1 MVSQDSPPH
10 PHPQPDTNNTVH
22 QFLISDPITT
32 QTQFQNQH
40 FNAYGSN
47 YRGHNITYPPPHPP
61 HLGII
66 PGIQS
71 LGERMSRS
79 IDLVQAPTTAEDSQL
94 SHTRRLMDL
103 LGASNDTNYQA
114 QRLSLSL
121 GSHMLVPSVEYRQRS
136 FNSDLLTSS
145 YLVSGEEEAREA
157 CNPPGLEH
165 VNDSYPFSGSS
176 LASSSASLNRSYST
190 LYGAE
195 SLATVISQSRYL
207 KPTQSLLD
215 EIVSVGGKAVEISN
229 EKYVDKLLRGHRR
242 GGGGGGRGL
251 SLSSELR
258 AEFCN
263 SGVVS
268 AEKQE
273 SQVKMTKLISLLE
286 DVEGRYEKYYHQ
298 MAEIMAAFEMIAG
311 SEAAKSYTALA
322 LQAMSRHFCSL
333 RDAVVSRINVEK
345 RKLSQDLPKISTG
358 LSQLSLFDRES
369 RNNRIP
375 LQHLGMIQNQ
385 RQAWR
390 PIRGLPETS
399 VAILRAW
406 LFEHFLNPYPNDSE
420 KLMLASQTGLSK
432 NQVSNWFINARVRLW
447 KPMIEEMYKEE
458 FGDSSEDSNPFA
470 GGSMAG
476 EGVTDHEED

>member
-10 PHPQPDTNNTVH
+10 PDTNIVH
-22 QFLISDPITT
+22 QFLISDNIST
-32 QTQFQNQH
+32 QTQFENQH

-47 YRGHNITYPPPHPP
+47 FRGNNITFPPS
-61 HLGII
+61 LGAL
-66 PGIQS
+66 PSIQS

-79 IDLVQAPTTAEDSQL
+79 IDLVQPQTTAEESQL

-103 LGASNDTNYQA
+103 LGAANDTNHQA

-136 FNSDLLTSS
+136 FNSDLITPS
-145 YLVSGEEEAREA
+145 YLISGEEEAREV
-157 CNPPGLEH
+157 CNPGLEH
-165 VNDSYPFSGSS
+165 VNDNYPFSGTS

-195 SLATVISQSRYL
+195 SLATVISHSRYL
-207 KPTQSLLD
+207 KPTQSLLE
-215 EIVSVGGKAVEISN
+215 EIVNVGGKAVEISN
-229 EKYVDKLLRGHRR
+229 EKYVDMLLRGGRR
-242 GGGGGGRGL
+242 GGGGAL
-251 SLSSELR
+251 SLSSELK
-258 AEFCN
+258 AELCS
-263 SGVVS
+263 SGIIS

-273 SQVKMTKLISLLE
+273 SQVKMAKLISLLE
-286 DVEGRYEKYYHQ
+286 EVEGRYEKYYHQ
-298 MAEIMAAFEMIAG
+298 LEEIMAAFDMVAG
-311 SEAAKSYTALA
+311 SGAAKSYTALA

-333 RDAVVSRINVEK
+333 RDAIVSRINVEK
-345 RKLSQDLPKISTG
+345 RKLLQDLPKISAG
-358 LSQLSLFDRES
+358 LSQLSLFDRET
-369 RNNRIP
+369 RNNRIS
-375 LQHLGMIQNQ
+375 LQQLGMIQSQ

-406 LFEHFLNPYPNDSE
+406 LFEHFLHPYPNDSE
-420 KLMLASQTGLSK
+420 KLMLASQTGLTK

-458 FGDSSEDSNPFA
+458 FGDSSDDSNPL
-470 GGSMAG
+470 GGGGPMTG